1 MDRENRLTSSAFV
14 SLPRRGHSLALAALS
29 KAIDLGHRPYCTLVL
44 SHAHSHC
51 LSGTV
56 RLSCVLCL
64 THLLLYAYI
73 NCNPRPIGLTLVLSL
88 AVSRSPLSPV
98 LLADC
103 NLVHLTALYRSV
115 LLKYNFNFVLNSST
129 TEICLLYLCDIFI
142 SCK

>member
-14 SLPRRGHSLALAALS
+14 SLPRGGHSLALATLS
-29 KAIDLGHRPYCTLVL
+29 KATDLGHRPYCTLVL

-51 LSGTV
+51 LSGTA
-56 RLSCVLCL
+56 RLPYVLCL

-73 NCNPRPIGLTLVLSL
+73 TVTLGPIGLTLVLSL
-88 AVSRSPLSPV
+88 AVSRSLLSPV

-103 NLVHLTALYRSV
+103 NLVHSTALYRSL

-129 TEICLLYLCDIFI
+129 TRFY
-142 SCK
+142 